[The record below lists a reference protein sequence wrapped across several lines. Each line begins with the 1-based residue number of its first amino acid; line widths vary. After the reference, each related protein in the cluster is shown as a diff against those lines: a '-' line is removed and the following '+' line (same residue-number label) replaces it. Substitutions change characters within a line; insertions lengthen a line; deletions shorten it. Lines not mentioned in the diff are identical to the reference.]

1 MPIRLNLL
9 AEAQAAEDMRRRDP
23 VKRALWLAA
32 LIVALILVWSSY
44 LQLRATLANSDVT
57 RAEAQMGSRTN
68 EFQQILD
75 NQKKT
80 GEIDGRLRILR
91 QLASNRFLNG
101 TLLNTFQQTTVED
114 VQLIR
119 LRVEQLYTVFEGTKT
134 RTNDDNVVI
143 PGRLPTDTERIVVNL
158 EGIDSSSN
166 PGNQVNRFKAALA
179 TNAYF
184 KEMLVKTNAFSLKN
198 LSAPVVAPVTGKPCV
213 IFTLEC
219 RYPEKTR

>member
-32 LIVALILVWSSY
+32 LIIALVLVWSSV

-57 RAEAQMGSRTN
+57 RVEAQMGAHTD
-68 EFQQILD
+68 EFKKVLD
-75 NQKKT
+75 NQKKI
-80 GEIDGRLRILR
+80 GEIDGRLRALR
-91 QLASNRFLNG
+91 QLAGNRFLQGN
-101 TLLNTFQQTTVED
+101 LLNALQQTTIED

-119 LRVEQLYTVFEGTKT
+119 LRVEQLYTVFEGTKS
-134 RTNDDNVVI
+134 RTNEDNVVI
-143 PGRLPTDTERIVVNL
+143 PGKPPIATERIVVNL

-166 PGNQVNRFKAALA
+166 PGDQVNRFKGALA

-184 KEMLVKTNAFSLKN
+184 KEMLIKTNAVNLKS
-198 LSAPVVAPVTGKPCV
+198 LSAPQVAPVTGKPCV
-213 IFTLEC
+213 MFTLEC

>member
-9 AEAQAAEDMRRRDP
+9 AEAQAAEEMRRRDP
-23 VKRALWLAA
+23 VKRALWIAA
-32 LIVALILVWSSY
+32 LIIALMLVWGSY

-57 RAEAQMGSRTN
+57 RVEALMGARIN

-80 GEIDGRLRILR
+80 GEIEGRLSVLR

-101 TLLNTFQQTTVED
+101 NLLNALQQTTVED

-119 LRVEQLYTVFEGTKT
+119 LRVEQFYTVAEGTKT

-143 PGRLPTDTERIVVNL
+143 RGKPPTLTEKIAVNL
-158 EGIDSSSN
+158 EGIDSSPN
-166 PGNQVNRFKAALA
+166 PGDQVNRFKAALA
-179 TNAYF
+179 TNTYF
-184 KEMLVKTNAFSLKN
+184 KEMLAKTNAVNLRN
-198 LSAPVVAPVTGKPCV
+198 LSAPQVAPVTGKPCV
-213 IFTLEC
+213 MFTLEC